1 MKLKLL
7 LILVLMILFT
17 GCTSYTELNDL
28 SIVNTLGIDYK
39 DNKYIL
45 YVNVVEGKIDDGE
58 IEKNFKTF
66 ISPEETLEEAFK
78 KIYLTSEK
86 KLYLSHID
94 LLILTED
101 VINSH
106 MKDIINNFLEDN
118 EYRNNFNVIL
128 FKSSMEDLF
137 NSEITSTNINNL
149 IKTNQ
154 KETGILKTKD
164 LETIMKELLI
174 DTNTY
179 IPTIELDN
187 KKASI
192 LGYTLI
198 QNYKIFG
205 ELTEEES
212 TILNLLNNNIEKA
225 YLNNHNIF
233 DNETIISTNKNKIT
247 FRFIITIDKKENFI
261 KDTREDII
269 NFLNKYSDYDILKLK
284 EIIRRNDYKYYKK
297 TKDLMSKLKY
307 NIKFQI
313 KEKERYIK

>member
-154 KETGILKTKD
+154 KETGILITKD

-247 FRFIITIDKKENFI
+247 FRFIMTIDKKENFI